1 MVNIGDMVSGVQ
13 RRINDIPSDIT
24 GSPMIY
30 EWANDARI
38 DIQNYCGASINAS
51 SITEKFQPAIKNL
64 ASAYVLSYMTGVGVD
79 FSYGLG
85 ELRVNKGG
93 GSDKNAKQLEFF
105 VAQANRS
112 MKMIG
117 RKANWKLSN
126 L

>member
-13 RRINDIPSDIT
+13 RRINDIPSDVT

-30 EWANDARI
+30 EWCDDARI
-38 DIQNYCGASINAS
+38 DIANYCRTSISATT
-51 SITEKFQPAIKNL
+51 IPEAFQPAIKNL
-64 ASAYVLSYMTGVGVD
+64 ASAYTLSYMTGVGVD
-79 FSYGLG
+79 FSYALG
-85 ELRVNKGG
+85 ELKVNKGS
-93 GSDKNAKQLEFF
+93 GSDKNQTQLKFF